1 MRCMQPAFPSNI
13 YDNLHISP
21 LRNISILPILLPLHI
36 ILLDQ
41 PIDIPL
47 DVRHG
52 QHAPAHRRLDNL
64 AHQLLMTDR
73 LPRLHN
79 PHNRRLGLEVAVLGD
94 PHVRLLVF
102 FFGFFELDLV
112 DLHPVL
118 RVREVR
124 VEGEGVGGL
133 DVFGLGVFG

>member
-52 QHAPAHRRLDNL
+52 QHA
-64 AHQLLMTDR
+64 LLI
-73 LPRLHN
+73 
-79 PHNRRLGLEVAVLGD
+79 VALITS
-94 PHVRLLVF
+94 LTNS
-102 FFGFFELDLV
+102 
-112 DLHPVL
+112 
-118 RVREVR
+118 
-124 VEGEGVGGL
+124 
-133 DVFGLGVFG
+133 